1 MRTLQIFEQ
10 IHPVPNA
17 QNRFRILEVYE
28 SCDGYRTRVSD
39 KSFPTEDAARDFIDP
54 DRPKPAY
61 RLENDN
67 GEG

>member
-1 MRTLQIFEQ
+1 MTLQIFEQ

-28 SCDGYRTRVSD
+28 SCDGWRTRVSD
-39 KSFPTEDAARDFIDP
+39 KSFPTLEQAEDFVNPNRQ
-54 DRPKPAY
+54 KPMY
-61 RLENDN
+61 RLEHDN